1 MWGLFV
7 LRHAEAVAQ
16 KHDVNVLFVV
26 SRPEV
31 HQVETET
38 EISGRLKITR
48 IYYPKSRNRIKALGR
63 LMNVY
68 RHIRFQQQWIRE
80 QIKAGNRPDLVHVHI
95 LTRSA
100 VAAWW
105 TKKKYGIPYLIT
117 EHWSRYIPG
126 SGLYKGWLRKKATA
140 FLVKHASAVTV
151 VSHRLGR
158 IMQEQGLK
166 NPHYS
171 KVYNVVNPDHFQ
183 IRPGKKEA
191 LLKKIIHISC
201 FDESSKNITGML
213 RAVKQLSLQRQDFT
227 FELIG
232 DGPDLTASQDFAAQL
247 AFPGNMISFTGL
259 LEGKAV
265 GEKLAEGNIFLLFSH
280 RENMP
285 VVLFEAFNCGI
296 PVVSSDV
303 GGIHEI
309 LDPER
314 GILVPPGDEKALI
327 AALDDMLERYSRFDP
342 ENIRAFSVAHTSPDA
357 VRAQFESV
365 YQSILRP

>member
-7 LRHAEAVAQ
+7 LRHAEAVARE
-16 KHDVNVLFVV
+16 HDVEVLFVV

-48 IYYPKSRNRIKALGR
+48 IYYPKSRSRIKALGR

-68 RHIRFQQQWIRE
+68 RHILFQKKWIRK
-80 QIKAGNRPDLVHVHI
+80 QIDTGNRPDLVHVHV

-100 VAAWW
+100 IAAWW

-140 FLVKHASAVTV
+140 FLVKHASAMTV

-166 NPHYS
+166 NPNYY
-171 KVYNVVNPDHFQ
+171 KVYNVVDPDHFR
-183 IRPGKKEA
+183 IKPGKTQA
-191 LLKKIIHISC
+191 IRKKIVHISC

-232 DGPDLTASQDFAAQL
+232 DGPDLSASQDFAIQL
-247 AFPGNMISFTGL
+247 AFPNDMVSFTGL

-265 GEKLAEGNIFLLFSH
+265 GEKLADGNIFLLFSH

-285 VVLFEAFNCGI
+285 VVIFEAFNCGI

-309 LDPER
+309 LDAER
-314 GILVPPGDEKALI
+314 GILVAPGDENALTS
-327 AALDDMLERYSRFDP
+327 ALNNMLDQYSLFDP
-342 ENIRAFSVAHTSPDA
+342 EKIRAFSIAHTSPDA
-357 VRAQFESV
+357 VRTQFELV
-365 YQSILRP
+365 YQSILHP